1 MPDVNRFAFIGGI
14 YSNYPALV
22 ATLDDIRRAGVDEI
36 FFLGDLGAFGP
47 HPDRVPEL
55 LRERSIRGIQGN
67 YEESLA
73 TGATDCN
80 CGYTD
85 PRDNEYA
92 QISYDYTAAKTS
104 DEHKRWMGTLPGQIR
119 FEAGGR
125 RFLLCHGS
133 PRRINEF
140 LWESTSPDAFLE
152 RLCIEHDADVIV
164 CTHSGLH
171 WQRELP
177 SGRHVV
183 NAGVIGRPANDGN
196 RNVWYTIAE
205 VDGSRL
211 SVEFRAVDYDYERLA
226 KEMEQERLPS
236 EFVETVRTG
245 WWTTCLEAL
254 PTKERSRG
262 KY

>member
-1 MPDVNRFAFIGGI
+1 MTSRFAFIGGI
-14 YSNYPALV
+14 YSNYQALEE
-22 ATLDDIRRAGVDEI
+22 TLADIERRGVDET

-47 HPDRVPEL
+47 HPDRIPET
-55 LRERSIRGIQGN
+55 LRARGIRGIQGN

-73 TGATDCN
+73 SDAADCN

-92 QISYDYTAAKTS
+92 QKSYDYTAEHTAS
-104 DEHKRWMGTLPGQIR
+104 DHKRWMGALPKHIR
-119 FEAGGR
+119 FESGGK

-140 LWESTSPDAFLE
+140 LWESTSPDVFLE
-152 RLCIEHDADVIV
+152 KLCDDHAADVIV

-171 WQRELP
+171 WQRRLP
-177 SGRHVV
+177 SGRLIV
-183 NAGVIGRPANDGN
+183 NAGVIGRPANDGET
-196 RNVWYTIAE
+196 NVWYTTIETSAAE
-205 VDGSRL
+205 P
-211 SVEFRAVDYDYERLA
+211 SVNFVPVVYDHLKLAAEMRSEKLPEEFI
-226 KEMEQERLPS
+226 
-236 EFVETVRTG
+236 ETVMTG

-262 KY
+262 RF